1 MLNVLDAKFFTLIT
15 FIIIN
20 FLILFAVKTRT
31 TTVTS
36 LIIAHLVAVLFFSL
50 SISNY
55 NSFKEIVLALIIYSM
70 VILFLISN
78 YNPIYLANKEKVK
91 NKYSKVTWVI
101 FPLMGLVVVT
111 IFFALFLIT
120 KNIPEITEIVNERK
134 LSRQI
139 EVVKNPMILPSH
151 PAHIAVKKFYLG
163 KKFEDNWSE
172 KVEKDIEINEKKKA
186 RLKDKLSDNF
196 LLKRSSDVILI
207 IVAMSTSLLLLG
219 GKKTESNS

>member
-1 MLNVLDAKFFTLIT
+1 MLLDAKFFTLLT

-55 NSFKEIVLALIIYSM
+55 NSFKEIVLALIVYSM

-78 YNPIYLANKEKVK
+78 YNPIYLVNKEEVK
-91 NKYSKVTWVI
+91 TKHSKISLLI
-101 FPLMGLVVVT
+101 FSLMGLAFVSV
-111 IFFALFLIT
+111 FLGLFLIT
-120 KNIPEITEIVNERK
+120 KNIPEITEIVYDK
-134 LSRQI
+134 KSTKQV
-139 EVVKNPMILPSH
+139 EVIKNPMILPSH

-163 KKFEDNWSE
+163 KKFEDNWSDKADNDLE
-172 KVEKDIEINEKKKA
+172 MNEKKKA

-207 IVAMSTSLLLLG
+207 IVAISTSLLLLG
-219 GKKTESNS
+219 SKKTETNL